1 MFSSRRQATKW
12 SMAVCG
18 DVMLGRGVATAMSQ
32 NGMFIPLNKWLP
44 ILNLRIL
51 LLAILNHPFPYKAL
65 LYQGRGSG

>member
-1 MFSSRRQATKW
+1 MFSSRRRSQEW

-32 NGMFIPLNKWLP
+32 NGMLYPFEQWLP

-51 LLAILNHPFPYKAL
+51 LGNLESPLSPTRHSYTRK
-65 LYQGRGSG
+65 GSG